1 MSKDP
6 DVVIYGLHTVQM
18 VLQRN
23 PAAVH
28 ALYIDATRI
37 DQRMHALIEVA
48 QLTKLAIHKVSKNDL
63 EQQVGEVAH
72 QGVVAH
78 VAPRAIGDENE
89 LFDLLDALDAVPF
102 LLVLDGVQD
111 PHNLGACLRTADAAG
126 IHAVIAPKDRACGLT
141 ATVRKVACGA
151 AEVMPFIQVT
161 NLARTLR
168 GLKERGIWC
177 VGLDANTDSSLY
189 QLDLRGPL
197 ALVMGAEGTGL
208 RQLTCQHM
216 DHLGQLPMAGAVSS
230 LNVSVSTGIA
240 LYEAVRQRKG
250 IAQKPVAK

>member
-1 MSKDP
+1 MSKDSH
-6 DVVIYGLHTVQM
+6 VVIYGLHTVHM

-23 PAAVH
+23 PVLVQ
-28 ALYIDATRI
+28 ALFIDATRI
-37 DQRMHALIEVA
+37 DQRMQALIEVA
-48 QLTKLAIHKVSKNDL
+48 QLTKLAIHKVSKNEL

-78 VAPRAIGDENE
+78 VAARAIGDENE
-89 LFDLLDALDAVPF
+89 LFALLDTLNAVPF

-126 IHAVIAPKDRACGLT
+126 VHAVIAPKDRACGLT

-151 AEVMPFIQVT
+151 AEVVPFIQVT

-168 GLKERGIWC
+168 DLKQRGIWC
-177 VGLDANTDSSLY
+177 VGLDANTDQSLY
-189 QLDLRGPL
+189 NLDLRGPL
-197 ALVMGAEGTGL
+197 AVVMGAEGAGL
-208 RQLTCQHM
+208 RQLTSQHM
-216 DHLGQLPMAGAVSS
+216 DYLAQLPMAGAVSS
-230 LNVSVSTGIA
+230 LNVSVSTGIT

-250 IAQKPVAK
+250 IAQKASSK